1 MDGWT
6 QVLLGLLMSHIR
18 TISGK
23 RKRTSRTPRGEDCA
37 AALEPVSKLFML
49 NVVLYWLA
57 LYCLHWLALHWLAL
71 YWLAY
76 SIWAVN
82 A

>member
-37 AALEPVSKLFML
+37 AALEPVRKLFML
-49 NVVLYWLA
+49 NVVLYWG
-57 LYCLHWLALHWLAL
+57 LYTACTGWLYTGFIPLPAPKAG
-71 YWLAY
+71 
-76 SIWAVN
+76 VGV
-82 A
+82 